1 MGRPSTKTTE
11 TIKKEEVKV
20 EKTKVIEPK
29 VESKDLKKESIN
41 IQAEEIAKLQAQ
53 IDLLMKTQVAAP
65 QPSNKPKKK
74 MIKIV
79 SLANGGL
86 TLQGSRIIRIAN
98 QFESVMVTESEARII
113 VSNMPES
120 ARNGLF
126 YITDKDFVEENELED
141 AYATILSDEQL
152 RTLLN
157 KNVDEVVNIYNNIS
171 DKQKEIVNSM
181 IIDGRLNGKKID
193 ANLLQELSTIS
204 GIDFVGIEK
213 IEEV

>member
-20 EKTKVIEPK
+20 EKTKVTEPK
-29 VESKDLKKESIN
+29 VESKDLKKEPIN
-41 IQAEEIAKLQAQ
+41 TQAEEIAKLQAQ
-53 IDLLMKTQVAAP
+53 IDLLMKAQVAVP
-65 QPSNKPKKK
+65 QSSNKPKKK

-157 KNVDEVVNIYNNIS
+157 KKVEEVVNIYNNIS

>member
-11 TIKKEEVKV
+11 IIKKEEVKV
-20 EKTKVIEPK
+20 EKTKAAEPK

-53 IDLLMKTQVAAP
+53 IDLLMKAQAAVP
-65 QPSNKPKKK
+65 QSSNKPKKK

-171 DKQKEIVNSM
+171 DKQKEIINSM

>member
-1 MGRPSTKTTE
+1 MGRPSTKTT
-11 TIKKEEVKV
+11 KKEEVKV
-20 EKTKVIEPK
+20 EKTKVTEPK
-29 VESKDLKKESIN
+29 VESKDLKKEPIN

-53 IDLLMKTQVAAP
+53 IDLLMKAQVAAP
-65 QPSNKPKKK
+65 QSSNKSKKK

>member
-20 EKTKVIEPK
+20 EETKVAEPK
-29 VESKDLKKESIN
+29 VESKDLKKEPIN

-53 IDLLMKTQVAAP
+53 IDLLMKAKAAVP
-65 QPSNKPKKK
+65 QSSNKPKKK

-98 QFESVMVTESEARII
+98 QFESVMVTEPEARII